1 MITTV
6 SRLVLNKFAG
16 TILLVLA
23 LVPPA
28 QALGIHPGAVLLTI
42 LIATD
47 IWFLPFQLDSYQAA
61 YFGTGEQGFS
71 HAQGRKL
78 MYAKLL
84 VSALA
89 IAVSVPWWRMIGL
102 IR

>member
-1 MITTV
+1 MPGGRRPNDT
-6 SRLVLNKFAG
+6 RAG
-16 TILLVLA
+16 PVARTRRRY
-23 LVPPA
+23 
-28 QALGIHPGAVLLTI
+28 GIHPGAILLTI

-61 YFGTGEQGFS
+61 YFGTGGQGFS

-78 MYAKLL
+78 MYAKLV

-89 IAVSVPWWRMIGL
+89 IAVSVPWWRILGL